1 MAFNRTRG
9 ETIAFAV
16 QNIDQVEVSRV
27 KARIKRA
34 LGQVPTGEVV
44 AEFTV
49 TPVADLGGSLGPG
62 WLLTLPADQS
72 LLLEPGNYVFDTRV
86 ALPSGAVEIS
96 DLTLFTVLAG
106 ATERP

>member
-1 MAFNRTRG
+1 MAYDRTRG

-16 QNIDQVEVSRV
+16 QNVDQVQVASV
-27 KARIKRA
+27 KARIKKA
-34 LGQVPTGEVV
+34 LGLVPTGEVV

-49 TPVADLGGSLGPG
+49 SEVADLGGGLGPG
-62 WLLTLPADQS
+62 WLLVLPAEQS